1 AKVPVLR
8 FDYNITTDNEEREYK
23 RNCFKDT
30 YIVNDKQDE
39 ALTWDNIEYSNMLP
53 RRSFLKFDVDTANLV
68 DQTGNSLDE
77 FQIKHL
83 TVNKAYLRLYLK
95 ENSFFTGK
103 RNSYLSAYRV
113 TKEIDGHQAI
123 GKDNLEYLVNSGTA
137 SKIFIAEAD
146 TTQFIDVKITPLMQ
160 GFISGEKENFGIVLR
175 SPYQSTNFDVMEF
188 HASDAEDVTLR
199 PKVHFIYTL
208 PLD

>member
-1 AKVPVLR
+1 
-8 FDYNITTDNEEREYK
+8 
-23 RNCFKDT
+23 
-30 YIVNDKQDE
+30 
-39 ALTWDNIEYSNMLP
+39 MLP

-68 DQTGNSLDE
+68 DQTGNPLDE

>member
-1 AKVPVLR
+1 MLFR
-8 FDYNITTDNEEREYK
+8 SDYTITTDNEEREYK

-39 ALTWDNIEYSNMLP
+39 TLTWDNIEYSNMLP

-68 DQTGNSLDE
+68 DQTGNPLDK

-113 TKEIDGHQAI
+113 TKEIDEHKAI

-146 TTQFIDVKITPLMQ
+146 TTQFIDVKITPLIQ
-160 GFISGEKENFGIVLR
+160 GFISGEKDGSR
-175 SPYQSTNFDVMEF
+175 T
-188 HASDAEDVTLR
+188 AGTAEDRKSTRLNSS
-199 PKVHFIYTL
+199 HL
-208 PLD
+208 